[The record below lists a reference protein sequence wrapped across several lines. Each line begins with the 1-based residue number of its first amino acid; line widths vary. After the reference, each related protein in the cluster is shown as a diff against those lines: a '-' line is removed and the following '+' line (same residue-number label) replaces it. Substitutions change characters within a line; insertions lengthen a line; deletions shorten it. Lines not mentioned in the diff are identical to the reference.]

1 MVKYNILSTPGP
13 DKLVWRHLKYI
24 LKDKSCLK
32 NIINIT
38 NACLEIGYWLFHFK
52 ISTTIVILKP
62 NKVLY
67 DTPKVFRPIIL
78 LNMLG
83 KLVKKVIS
91 DRLQFHVISN
101 NFIYQS

>member
-38 NACLEIGYWLFHFK
+38 NTCLEIGYWLFHFK